1 MNRRAPAPPPK
12 SSSTTGRTVVLVAVA
27 SAAAA
32 FILGRGFANNKSP
45 STSNGGT
52 KTTTTVKPGT
62 KGATTLPSASTTL
75 VTLPPTIAPSAI
87 KVLVLNGNGIAGTAG
102 KRSTELGSLGYQST
116 ATDAVAAL
124 KNSATSAIYFTDA
137 TYQAAAAALATKIGV
152 AAAAAPMPAT
162 DIVDKTKL
170 TGINIVVLLGKD
182 LAEKP
187 IAGATPATTVAASTA
202 TTAAKVTTAT
212 TKA

>member
-12 SSSTTGRTVVLVAVA
+12 SSSTTGRTVVLVALA

-45 STSNGGT
+45 NTNLGT
-52 KTTTTVKPGT
+52 KTSTTAKPGT
-62 KGATTLPSASTTL
+62 KGAATTLPSASTTL

-87 KVLVLNGNGIAGTAG
+87 KVLVLNGNGITGTAG
-102 KRSTELGSLGYQST
+102 KRSTELVSLGYQSS
-116 ATDAVAAL
+116 ATDAVPAL

-137 TYQAAAAALATKIGV
+137 TYQTAAATLATRIGV
-152 AAAAAPMPAT
+152 AAAVAPMPAT

-182 LAEKP
+182 LAEKG
-187 IAGATPATTVAASTA
+187 IAGGTPATTAAATP
-202 TTAAKVTTAT
+202 TTAAQATTAT
-212 TKA
+212 TKK